1 MGEIRVTAE
10 INLPGTH
17 YTKTV
22 TIETKFREWAKAYGD
37 IPKLERQLERISNT
51 IAEMTLSRDKILSSI
66 AQQTENMDMP
76 RGSDVSDKVGN
87 MVASVVDKIHLLE
100 AECEAIT
107 ASLRYARYQIQQMEE
122 SVRELEPRYQRLLE
136 MYYRD
141 RHHWAR
147 ICAELFIS
155 KPRMYQMLEIAKEAM
170 DGGMYPIYRY
180 RLD

>member
-1 MGEIRVTAE
+1 MGEIRVTTE
-10 INLPGTH
+10 INLPGNH

-22 TIETKFREWAKAYGD
+22 TIETKFREWAKARDD
-37 IPKLERQLERISNT
+37 IPKLERQLERIKDT

-100 AECEAIT
+100 AECEAT
-107 ASLRYARYQIQQMEE
+107 LASLRYAKYQIQQMEE
-122 SVRELEPRYQRLLE
+122 SVNQLEERYKKLIE
-136 MYYRD
+136 MYYLD
-141 RHHWAR
+141 GYHWAR

-155 KPRMYQMLEIAKEAM
+155 KPRMYQMLEMAKDAM
-170 DGGMYPIYRY
+170 GGGMYPIYRY
-180 RLD
+180 